1 MIKSKVLNIKI
12 QIRSRNKKTMDNLEI
27 TFNNEP
33 IKNIVYNFDS
43 NTTLV
48 QFSVNETT
56 EISQSILSIKN
67 VKNNDIVWI
76 KSLYIND
83 FECSNYFGLITDR
96 VPVVIIPQDTV
107 LLKWQSPYSYYF
119 LKFF

>member
-12 QIRSRNKKTMDNLEI
+12 QIKRLNKTTTDDLEI

-33 IKNIVYNFDS
+33 IKNIIYNFNS

-67 VKNNDIVWI
+67 LKNNDIVWI
-76 KSLYIND
+76 KSLYINY
-83 FECSNYFGLITDR
+83 FECSNYFNLITDR
-96 VPVVIIPQDTV
+96 VPVVIKPQDTV
-107 LLKWQSPYSYYF
+107 FLKWQSPYSYYF